1 MKYLICCTLLVLIC
15 GQAHT
20 QSDRLTVNLGL
31 GTGLQVAERDG
42 GPTAAVEV
50 NYRVGKV
57 GRLAYG
63 IGAGYLYQRVTVRDG
78 EMELI
83 LLNPLID
90 GLFDND
96 QVSTVYQLNQSVVY
110 VAPFLR
116 LATGRFQHMV
126 SVQPSYLI
134 DANIDAMTYRKNG
147 QGKPV
152 GPPLAEATAELRE
165 RVFDTATS
173 DNYRQFDLHH
183 RFFTTVAL
191 SSQYALSPRFAIGL
205 ELRSLFNP
213 LVLRV
218 DRGLACGG
226 TNRCINSG
234 LPYIRREAAASVPI
248 LLLTAAYQL

>member
-1 MKYLICCTLLVLIC
+1 MKYFIFVAVLVSLHLP
-15 GQAHT
+15 AHAQT
-20 QSDRLTVNLGL
+20 DRIEIRLGL
-31 GTGLQVAERDG
+31 GAGLQLAERDG

-50 NYRVGKV
+50 NYRVGKS

-63 IGAGYLYQRVTVRDG
+63 IAAGYLYQRVTVRDN

-147 QGKPV
+147 QGMPV
-152 GPPLAEATAELRE
+152 GPPLVEVAAELIE

-173 DNYRQFDLHH
+173 DNYRQFDLYH
-183 RFFTTVAL
+183 RFFATLAL

-205 ELRSLFNP
+205 ELRSSLSP
-213 LVLRV
+213 RILQV
-218 DRGLACGG
+218 DRGIACDG

-234 LPYIRREAAASVPI
+234 LPYVRWEATTSVPI